1 MSMGN
6 TAVRRLNDYVSA
18 LSYWRK
24 KQNKTKLGGS
34 FVKGLVCP
42 LKIKGGSV
50 LLKVQV
56 KK

>member
-18 LSYWRK
+18 LSYGRK
-24 KQNKTKLGGS
+24 KQSKTKLGGS

-42 LKIKGGSV
+42 VKIGEIKNKG
-50 LLKVQV
+50 
-56 KK
+56 KKFC